1 MHDHRKIIELRMKY
15 YCAVFLISFVAAV
28 KAADNE
34 YAVTQTGAYIIL
46 NNGLPAA
53 INQGSCFRF
62 VKDDPSHTFVQ
73 LKVGDSTFWIR
84 KASVSIVPQADNQA
98 AAAKYAAEVELAT
111 KTEEKLSKNLHPKP
125 EIRDIVKAV
134 AAIYPYGEKMRK
146 HEGSGLFHLTL
157 DQKTGVVSAVNVKKS
172 TGFKS
177 LDDSATTALRQ
188 WQWIPGSWKEI
199 DIPMTF
205 KLMGRGTRE
214 AYVLPTEL

>member
-1 MHDHRKIIELRMKY
+1 MKCY
-15 YCAVFLISFVAAV
+15 FVVFLIGFVAAV

-34 YAVTQTGAYIIL
+34 YVVTQTGAYIML
-46 NNGLPAA
+46 NNGVALT

-62 VKDDPSHTFVQ
+62 VKDDPSHTFAQ

-84 KASVSIVPQADNQA
+84 KANVSIVPQADNQA
-98 AAAKYAAEVELAT
+98 ATAKYAVEVELVR
-111 KTEEKLSKNLHPKP
+111 KIEEKFSKNLQHPRP
-125 EIRDIVKAV
+125 EIGDIVKAV
-134 AAIYPYGEKMRK
+134 APIYPYLEKVRN
-146 HEGSGLFHLTL
+146 HQGSGLFHLTL
-157 DQKTGVVSAVNVKKS
+157 DQKTGVVSGVNIKRS

-199 DIPMTF
+199 GIPMTF